1 MWTRVGLC
9 DFRHSDVEISAEMGP
24 EGVKRVV
31 NILLIR
37 KVAAAAPCHAAT
49 QATED
54 QHFT

>member
-1 MWTRVGLC
+1 MWNRVGLC
-9 DFRHSDVEISAEMGP
+9 DFRHSDVEIGAEMGP

-49 QATED
+49 QN